1 MVAPPPEAPEPYAD
15 YEVDAPAAPALHL
28 LLVARVTPEGVCL
41 TWEGVG
47 DGVGGTALGTLDE
60 AGRVL
65 LHALAALLGH
75 PQAALPSG
83 DTAPSLRAPA
93 P

>member
-1 MVAPPPEAPEPYAD
+1 MVAPPTEAPEPYAD